1 MTGKG
6 SGPLPVW
13 PIRFNV
19 SQSPEN
25 TLNSCKSAVD
35 QSFTIGAER
44 FSETQSRVEQGY
56 APEPKS
62 EKLNDINDRQGF
74 GVSLP
79 VVAFLPPLSVCV
91 SDVLTCARVGRRT
104 GEIR

>member
-6 SGPLPVW
+6 SDPLPVW

-19 SQSPEN
+19 SQSPKN

-44 FSETQSRVEQGY
+44 FSENESRVAQED
-56 APEPKS
+56 APEPKP
-62 EKLNDINDRQGF
+62 EKGNDINDRQGV
-74 GVSLP
+74 GVSPP
-79 VVAFLPPLSVCV
+79 VAAFPPPLSVCV
-91 SDVLTCARVGRRT
+91 SEVLTCARVGRRT